1 MAIAVEP
8 QASTDTARRVPGTEI
23 HRRVKIERA
32 SYLAAATAVAVTPQ
46 MYSGP
51 WAVLGGFAAVT
62 ATGLWIY
69 TRAEAVFRRKSTDQT
84 ADQQQN
90 PEQEPDFV
98 GLLRTAQRTLPW
110 LGFAS
115 SYLADVLHPGTSW
128 WEWAAPVLWGA
139 VMGWLAPVTRSAG
152 LVPEALPLPE
162 AAPAADPQQAGP
174 PSDYPGF
181 LDWVW
186 QRAQLA
192 PGTRITKVR
201 QYRAGAPDFEAVIVA
216 QAGRAV
222 PALTERALAAAFDVP
237 EGTAQV
243 APIPGSGPGRMRL
256 RVTPTVQAA
265 VGKPRS
271 VVELWDTRIGCPGG
285 AATGMRVIDHRVDE
299 DRIVLLVRAQ
309 EGSLIKLPQ
318 VEIARAL
325 GMQDTD
331 LLMIETDGLGDGV
344 VSIYQ
349 KHPLLDIREAT
360 ADDLVMDEDG
370 RIQLGLR
377 HDGRPARIPLYDP
390 TLGAITDLFVGAP
403 GAGKSVALNTILAAE
418 RINGIVSIVA
428 DAQNGMS
435 LPEANGRVYHFGS
448 GIAAVGATLA
458 AAYMVAVYRE
468 QVSSANGWGGF
479 EINSPWAL
487 ANISLDEL
495 NLILSDDSDVPDIFK
510 TWIVGLVAK
519 FQSTGRKMGMG
530 LRFAAQSIH
539 LADLGNKAKIRSNA
553 KNGTVWLGRTNSS
566 TTQHMATDGVIPAG
580 IAIAPIPRYFRN
592 GANRIRAAWL
602 GKEVKTGPT
611 TAGMAWNIQGG
622 EVFLGRVFKAVKQ
635 NRTFPGLIALYESA
649 PIPGF
654 TPEEDAIFRQ
664 AYAEALPLAQA
675 LLEGD
680 DGSSGAGELDEFGDG
695 DGGGGGGRRKA
706 KGKSKPRLSR
716 SNARSAALP
725 PPPPQALPERILGV
739 LALAEGQQM
748 KIKDIRAALPD
759 TNPTS
764 VGNALTALR
773 GQGLVAPVSNGIW
786 QLTVDVDLDMLG
798 LGDGSD
804 DD

>member
-1 MAIAVEP
+1 MATAVQQP
-8 QASTDTARRVPGTEI
+8 QTSPDTTRRVPGAEI

-32 SYLAAATAVAVTPQ
+32 SYLAAATAVAVAPQ
-46 MYSGP
+46 MYAGP
-51 WAVLGGFAAVT
+51 WAELGGIAAVT
-62 ATGLWIY
+62 GTGLWLY
-69 TRAEAVFRRKSTDQT
+69 TRAESVLKQ
-84 ADQQQN
+84 
-90 PEQEPDFV
+90 EGEPDHV
-98 GLLRTAQRTLPW
+98 GLLRTAQRALPL
-110 LGFAS
+110 LGFAG
-115 SYLADVLHPGTSW
+115 SYLADVLHPGMSW
-128 WEWAAPVLWGA
+128 WELLAPAAWGA
-139 VMGWLAPVTRSAG
+139 LMGWWAPLTRSAG
-152 LVPEALPLPE
+152 LVPEALPLP
-162 AAPAADPQQAGP
+162 AAPVAAPGQQAGP
-174 PSDYPGF
+174 PRDYPGF
-181 LDWVW
+181 LDWLW
-186 QRAQLA
+186 QRAELA
-192 PGTRITKVR
+192 PGTRLTKVR
-201 QYRAGAPDFEAVIVA
+201 QYQAGAPDFEAVIVA

-222 PALTERALAAAFDVP
+222 PSLTARSLAACFDVP
-237 EGTAQV
+237 EGTAV
-243 APIPGSGPGRMRL
+243 VMPIDGSGPGRMRL

-265 VGKPRS
+265 TRPRTA
-271 VVELWDTRIGCPGG
+271 VELWDANVACPGG
-285 AATGMRVIDHRVDE
+285 AAPGMHIIDHRVE
-299 DRIVLLVRAQ
+299 EGRIVLLVRAQ
-309 EGSLIKLPQ
+309 EGSLIRLPQ

-325 GMQDTD
+325 GVQDTD

-344 VSIYQ
+344 VSIYE

-360 ADDLVMDEDG
+360 AEDLVMDEDG

-377 HDGRPARIPLYDP
+377 HDGRPARVPLYDP

-479 EINSPWAL
+479 ERDAPWPL

-495 NLILSDDSDVPDIFK
+495 NLILSDDSDVPDVFK

-519 FQSTGRKMGMG
+519 FQSTGRKMGLG

-566 TTQHMATDGVIPAG
+566 TTQQMATDGVVPAG
-580 IAIAPIPRYFRN
+580 ITIAPIPRYFRN

-611 TAGMAWNIQGG
+611 TAGMSWTIQGG
-622 EVFLGRVFKAVKQ
+622 EVFLSRVFKAVKV
-635 NRTFPGLIALYESA
+635 NRTFPGLIELYESA
-649 PIPGF
+649 PIPRL
-654 TPEEDAIFRQ
+654 TPEEDAIFQQ
-664 AYAEALPLAQA
+664 AYAEALPLAEA
-675 LLEGD
+675 LLLGD
-680 DGSSGAGELDEFGDG
+680 DGSGADEFGDDG
-695 DGGGGGGRRKA
+695 DGGGGGGRGRR
-706 KGKSKPRLSR
+706 KGKSKPRFGGARR
-716 SNARSAALP
+716 SGAGAAVP

-739 LALAEGQQM
+739 LALADNQKM
-748 KIKDIRAALPD
+748 KIRDIRAALPD
-759 TNPTS
+759 ANPTS
-764 VGNALTALR
+764 VGNAMTALR
-773 GQGLVAPVSNGIW
+773 GQGLVAPVSNGVW
-786 QLTVDVDLDMLG
+786 QLTVDLEDDNT
-798 LGDGSD
+798 DGD

>member
-1 MAIAVEP
+1 MSTAVQQP
-8 QASTDTARRVPGTEI
+8 PTTRTSPDTRRVSGAEI

-32 SYLAAATAVAVTPQ
+32 SYIAAATAVAVAPQ
-46 MYSGP
+46 LYSGP
-51 WAVLGGFAAVT
+51 WAVLGGVAAVT
-62 ATGLWIY
+62 ATGLWLY
-69 TRAEAVFRRKSTDQT
+69 TRAEAVFRRRPTDQT
-84 ADQQQN
+84 DQQGTGKTDQKQD
-90 PEQEPDFV
+90 QEPDFV
-98 GLLRTAQRTLPW
+98 GLLRTAQRTLPL
-110 LGFAS
+110 LGFAG
-115 SYLADVLHPGTSW
+115 SYLASVLHPGMSW
-128 WEWAAPVLWGA
+128 WELAAPALWGA
-139 VMGWLAPVTRSAG
+139 VMGWLAPITRSAG
-152 LVPEALPLPE
+152 LVPEALPLPA
-162 AAPAADPQQAGP
+162 AAPAADQPLQARP

-201 QYRAGAPDFEAVIVA
+201 QFKAGAPDFEAVIVA

-237 EGTAQV
+237 EGTAV
-243 APIPGSGPGRMRL
+243 VTPIDGSGPGRMLL

-265 VGKPRS
+265 VTKPRS
-271 VVELWDTRIGCPGG
+271 VVDLWNTRVGCPGG
-285 AATGMRVIDHRVDE
+285 AAPGMRVIDHRVEE

-318 VEIARAL
+318 VEIARAM

-344 VSIYQ
+344 VSIYE

-360 ADDLVMDEDG
+360 AEDLVMDEDG

-377 HDGRPARIPLYDP
+377 HDGRPARVPLYDP

-403 GAGKSVALNTILAAE
+403 GAGKSVGLNTILAAE

-468 QVSSANGWGGF
+468 QVSSAHGWGGF

-519 FQSTGRKMGMG
+519 FQSTGRKMGLG

-566 TTQHMATDGVIPAG
+566 TTQQMATDGVVPAG
-580 IAIAPIPRYFRN
+580 ITIAPIPRYFRN

-611 TAGMAWNIQGG
+611 TAGMAWTIQGG
-622 EVFLGRVFKAVKQ
+622 EVFLMRVFKAVKE
-635 NRTFPGLIALYESA
+635 NRTFPGLIDLYESA
-649 PIPGF
+649 PIPRL
-654 TPEEDAIFRQ
+654 TPEEDAIFQQ

-680 DGSSGAGELDEFGDG
+680 DSSGSGGDDDDGE
-695 DGGGGGGRRKA
+695 GGGGRG
-706 KGKSKPRLSR
+706 KGKAGKPRLSR
-716 SNARSAALP
+716 SSRSAAVP

-739 LALAEGQQM
+739 LALADGQQM
-748 KIKDIRAALPD
+748 KIRDIRSALPD
-759 TNPTS
+759 ANPTS

-773 GQGLVAPVSNGIW
+773 GQGLVAPVSNGVW
-786 QLTVDVDLDMLG
+786 QLTVDLD
-798 LGDGSD
+798 LGDGTD
-804 DD
+804 DDND

>member
-1 MAIAVEP
+1 MATAVQP
-8 QASTDTARRVPGTEI
+8 QSTDAARRVPGAEI

-32 SYLAAATAVAVTPQ
+32 SYLAASTAVAVAPQ
-46 MYSGP
+46 LYHGP
-51 WAVLGGFAAVT
+51 WATLGGISTLA
-62 ATGLWIY
+62 ATGLWLY
-69 TRAEAVFRRKSTDQT
+69 TRAEAAFRAP
-84 ADQQQN
+84 ADDGQQ
-90 PEQEPDFV
+90 PVEQQRHFV
-98 GLLRTAQRTLPW
+98 GLLRACQRALPI
-110 LGFAS
+110 LGYAG
-115 SYLADVLHPGTSW
+115 SYLANVLRPGISW
-128 WEWAAPVLWGA
+128 WEL
-139 VMGWLAPVTRSAG
+139 LAPAAWGVLMGLWAPITRSAG
-152 LVPEALPLPE
+152 LVPEALPLPQP
-162 AAPAADPQQAGP
+162 APAPGQPLPAGP

-186 QRAQLA
+186 QRSQLA

-201 QYRAGAPDFEAVIVA
+201 QFKAGAPDFEAVIVA

-222 PALTERALAAAFDVP
+222 PTLAPRSLAAAFDVP

-243 APIPGSGPGRMRL
+243 VPIEGSGPGRMLL

-265 VGKPRS
+265 VTKPRS
-271 VVELWDTRIGCPGG
+271 VVDLWNTRVGCPGG
-285 AATGMRVIDHRVDE
+285 AAPGMHVIDHRVDD

-344 VSIYQ
+344 VSIYA

-360 ADDLVMDEDG
+360 AEDLVMDEDG

-377 HDGRPARIPLYDP
+377 HDGRPARVPLWDP

-495 NLILSDDSDVPDIFK
+495 NLILSDDSDCPDIFK

-519 FQSTGRKMGMG
+519 FQSTGRKMGLG

-566 TTQHMATDGVIPAG
+566 TTQAMATDGVVPAG
-580 IAIAPIPRYFRN
+580 ITIAPIPRYFRN

-602 GKEVKTGPT
+602 GQEIKTGPT
-611 TAGMAWNIQGG
+611 TAGMAWTIQGG
-622 EVFLGRVFKAVKQ
+622 EVFLMRVFKAVKI
-635 NRTFPGLIALYESA
+635 NRTFPGLINLYESA
-649 PIPGF
+649 PIPRL
-654 TPEEDAIFRQ
+654 TPEEDAIFQQ
-664 AYAEALPLAQA
+664 AYAEALPLAEA

-680 DGSSGAGELDEFGDG
+680 DGSGGDEFGDG
-695 DGGGGGGRRKA
+695 SEGGGRRKS
-706 KGKSKPRLSR
+706 KGKPRIGRSSR
-716 SNARSAALP
+716 AAAVP

-739 LALAEGQQM
+739 LALADGQQM

-759 TNPTS
+759 ANPTS

-773 GQGLVAPVSNGIW
+773 GQGLVAPVSNGVW
-786 QLTVDVDLDMLG
+786 QLTVEVDLGGNPD
-798 LGDGSD
+798 DSD
-804 DD
+804 ID